1 MFLSNFRKFTT
12 EHQPVGAPEIN
23 QPTKN
28 KQNGVNL
35 QPKKMTRPVSEKHII
50 NFLALFLN
58 DGN

>member
-35 QPKKMTRPVSEKHII
+35 QPKKLTTDDV
-50 NFLALFLN
+50 
-58 DGN
+58 